1 MKLSKLSDDFKNKSL
16 NLFAI
21 NVLILSVLPIFFYFI
36 LGYFSGFG
44 FYIIN
49 AQLILNF
56 QKITLYILVLGLL
69 IPTSILFATL
79 FTGLDRNK
87 ISYTFPIFNKLCN
100 LWFTILPGSSNNNI
114 CLLFFSFFK

>member
-69 IPTSILFATL
+69 IPTSILFSSL
-79 FTGLDRNK
+79 FVGLDRNK
-87 ISYTFPIFNKLCN
+87 ISYISDINKLYH
-100 LWFTILPGSSNNNI
+100 LWITILSCSNNSI
-114 CLLFFSFFK
+114 FVLLFSFLK